1 MKIKCI
7 ITDDEPIARK
17 GLRGY
22 IEKVD
27 FLTLAGEC
35 EDAVQLNTIL
45 KTQQVDLVFLDI
57 EMPEMTGLELLSNLI
72 SPPKI
77 IIVSAYEQYALK
89 GYEFNVVDYL
99 LKPVSFDR
107 FIKSVNRIH
116 DLLQTGPKEE
126 NDYIFVKSNKL
137 LKKILFKDILY
148 IESMENYV
156 VIQTVSCKEVV
167 YTTLKQLYESLPEDI
182 FQQTHRSYIV
192 NIEKV
197 TAIDGNQ
204 LTISSYKIPVARN
217 FRDIIFNLILNNR
230 LIIRN

>member
-27 FLTLAGEC
+27 FLTLTGEC

-45 KTQQVDLVFLDI
+45 KTQEIDLLFLDI
-57 EMPEMTGLELLSNLI
+57 EMPEMTGIELLSNLTN
-72 SPPKI
+72 PPKV

-107 FIKSVNRIH
+107 FIKSVNKIY
-116 DLLQTGPKEE
+116 DLLQTEQKEK

-156 VIQTVSCKEVV
+156 VIYRTEEIPGVIYQVSFVHIPPASQKEYVPV
-167 YTTLKQLYESLPEDI
+167 FFHRLPVS
-182 FQQTHRSYIV
+182 H
-192 NIEKV
+192 K
-197 TAIDGNQ
+197 
-204 LTISSYKIPVARN
+204 
-217 FRDIIFNLILNNR
+217 
-230 LIIRN
+230 

>member
-27 FLTLAGEC
+27 FLTLTGEC

-45 KTQQVDLVFLDI
+45 KTQEIDLLFLDI
-57 EMPEMTGLELLSNLI
+57 EMPEMTGIELLSNLTN
-72 SPPKI
+72 PPKV

-107 FIKSVNRIH
+107 FIKSVNKIY
-116 DLLQTGPKEE
+116 DLLQTEQKEK

-137 LKKILFKDILY
+137 LNLKSATKLFSVLLASKRPLITELADKLR
-148 IESMENYV
+148 
-156 VIQTVSCKEVV
+156 
-167 YTTLKQLYESLPEDI
+167 LKYPLLP
-182 FQQTHRSYIV
+182 
-192 NIEKV
+192 
-197 TAIDGNQ
+197 
-204 LTISSYKIPVARN
+204 TISPCPTMRLEAIRSIIPISCRRYPKSV
-217 FRDIIFNLILNNR
+217 
-230 LIIRN
+230 

>member
-17 GLRGY
+17 GLKGY

-77 IIVSAYEQYALK
+77 IIVSAHEQYALK

-116 DLLQTGPKEE
+116 DLLQTGSKEK

-156 VIQTVSCKEVV
+156 SFK
-167 YTTLKQLYESLPEDI
+167 LSHAK
-182 FQQTHRSYIV
+182 
-192 NIEKV
+192 K
-197 TAIDGNQ
+197 
-204 LTISSYKIPVARN
+204 
-217 FRDIIFNLILNNR
+217 
-230 LIIRN
+230 

>member
-27 FLTLAGEC
+27 FLTLVGEC
-35 EDAVQLNTIL
+35 EDAMQLNTML
-45 KTQQVDLVFLDI
+45 KTQPVDLIFLDI

-72 SPPKI
+72 SPPKV

-116 DLLQTGPKEE
+116 DLLQTDQKEK
-126 NDYIFVKSNKL
+126 NDYIFVKSNKV

-156 VIQTVSCKEVV
+156 VIQTTSCKEVV

-204 LTISSYKIPVARN
+204 LTISSYQIPVARN
-217 FRDIIFNLILNNR
+217 FRDTIFNLILNDR
-230 LIIRN
+230 LIARN

>member
-27 FLTLAGEC
+27 FLTLVGEC
-35 EDAVQLNTIL
+35 EDAIQLNTML
-45 KTQQVDLVFLDI
+45 KTQQVDLIFLDI

-72 SPPKI
+72 SPPKV

-116 DLLQTGPKEE
+116 DLLQTGPKDK

-204 LTISSYKIPVARN
+204 LTISSYQIPVARN
-217 FRDIIFNLILNNR
+217 FRDTIFNLILNDR
-230 LIIRN
+230 LIARN

>member
-27 FLTLAGEC
+27 FLTLVGEC
-35 EDAVQLNTIL
+35 EDAMQLNTML
-45 KTQQVDLVFLDI
+45 KNQPVDLIFLDI

-72 SPPKI
+72 SPPKV

-116 DLLQTGPKEE
+116 DLLQIDQKEK
-126 NDYIFVKSNKL
+126 NDYIFVKSNKV

-204 LTISSYKIPVARN
+204 LTISSYQIPVARN
-217 FRDIIFNLILNNR
+217 FRDTIFNLILNDR
-230 LIIRN
+230 LIARN

>member
-1 MKIKCI
+1 M
-7 ITDDEPIARK
+7 
-17 GLRGY
+17 RGY

-27 FLTLAGEC
+27 FLTLTGEC

-45 KTQQVDLVFLDI
+45 KTQEIDLLFLDI
-57 EMPEMTGLELLSNLI
+57 EMPEMTGIELLSNLTN
-72 SPPKI
+72 PPKV

-107 FIKSVNRIH
+107 FIKSVNKIY
-116 DLLQTGPKEE
+116 DLLQTEQKEK

-167 YTTLKQLYESLPEDI
+167 YTTLKQLNDSLPQDV

-192 NIEKV
+192 NLEKV

-204 LTISSYKIPVARN
+204 LTLSSYKIPVART
-217 FRDIIFNLILNNR
+217 FRDSIFNLILNNR
-230 LIIRN
+230 LIIKS